1 MLMSTCKDFE
11 AFRLW
16 SKTLIIDHLQQGPLV
31 DFQEFQSVQQHREEI
46 WHLPNLQ
53 LQFTSSIS

>member
-16 SKTLIIDHLQQGPLV
+16 SKPLISDHLQQSPLV
-31 DFQEFQSVQQHREEI
+31 DFQELQSVQKHREEI
-46 WHLPNLQ
+46 WYLPNLQ